1 MSQFKAQNCSNTL
14 YAFAVAQ
21 RKDHHALFEA
31 VSREILQRA
40 ETDLGSQDLANMS
53 WALATLGFVM
63 PEDDGGRGTLQ
74 KRGGVTNNVTTAPW
88 LGPTLEALS
97 RGAQRSCRKFNPQHL
112 ANTAWRASRV

>member
-1 MSQFKAQNCSNTL
+1 M
-14 YAFAVAQ
+14 
-21 RKDHHALFEA
+21 
-31 VSREILQRA
+31 SREILQRA

-88 LGPTLEALS
+88 LGPTLDALS

-112 ANTAWRASRV
+112 ANTAWRAAASHHTPSTRRLLRRAIDDAYPAQGLRQA